1 MDSVGADWLTGD
13 SKLKSGRGLDG
24 APDGVK
30 GVLITGAHG
39 DSKGRAAAR
48 CAGSHLSRKRVRPSC
63 MS

>member
-1 MDSVGADWLTGD
+1 MNSVDADWLTGD
-13 SKLKSGRGLDG
+13 SKLKSGRSLDG

-39 DSKGRAAAR
+39 RAAAR
-48 CAGSHLSRKRVRPSC
+48 CAGSHLSRKRARPSC